1 MKGKK
6 TDPNLIQQI
15 DALRKEIRTSEIVR
29 KVEGRLSLSARSVYR
44 IVDRLKKEDARR
56 EKEKAERL
64 RQIEE
69 RKLIRELERM
79 EALKKRKFK
88 NVSQIPP
95 HVRRF
100 RSV

>member
-15 DALRKEIRTSEIVR
+15 DDLRKEIRTSEIVK
-29 KVEGRLSLSARSVYR
+29 KVKGRLSARSVYR

-56 EKEKAERL
+56 EKEKAARL

-69 RKLIRELERM
+69 REFFRELERM

-88 NVSQIPP
+88 SVSQIPP
-95 HVRRF
+95 NVRRF
-100 RSV
+100 RSY

>member
-1 MKGKK
+1 MKGKR
-6 TDPNLIQQI
+6 TDSKLIQQI

-29 KVEGRLSLSARSVYR
+29 KVEGRLSARSVYR

-69 RKLIRELERM
+69 RELIRELERM

-88 NVSQIPP
+88 SVSQIPP
-95 HVRRF
+95 NVRRF
-100 RSV
+100 RSF

>member
-15 DALRKEIRTSEIVR
+15 DALRKEIRTSEIVK
-29 KVEGRLSLSARSVYR
+29 KVEGRLSARSVYR

-88 NVSQIPP
+88 SVSQIPP
-95 HVRRF
+95 NVRRF
-100 RSV
+100 RSF